1 MAENQELKKRN
12 YIRFLPDP
20 NTLLW
25 LSQSASVDDSFE
37 PCFVGLVLD
46 ESQKGCS
53 AVFVKDQIS
62 EQLLPGNRCVLAV
75 GDMPRMIA
83 EIRWQKELDNKSV
96 RLGFEYIL

>member
-1 MAENQELKKRN
+1 MAENQEVKKRN

-25 LSQSASVDDSFE
+25 LSQSVTTDEPFE
-37 PCFVGLVLD
+37 PRFVGLVLD

-53 AVFVKDQIS
+53 AVFVKDQIG
-62 EQLLPGNRCVLAV
+62 EKLLPGNRCVLAV
-75 GDMPRMIA
+75 GDMPHVTA
-83 EIRWQKELDNKSV
+83 EVRWQKALDNRSV